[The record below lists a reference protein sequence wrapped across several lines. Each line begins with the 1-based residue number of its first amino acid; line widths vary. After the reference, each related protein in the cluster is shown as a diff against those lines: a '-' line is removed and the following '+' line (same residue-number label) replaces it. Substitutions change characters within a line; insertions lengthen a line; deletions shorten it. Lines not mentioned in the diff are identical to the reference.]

1 MDYGL
6 IAIMALALGAMW
18 LMSSK
23 NRKRQQEVV
32 DFRANLEPGD
42 EVMTTSGLFGT
53 VVEVDGEIVVL
64 EISPGVTSRW
74 FKPAISKRAEE
85 VIPVFDPVEDDEE
98 FEDGEDAEYEDYDD
112 EVGDEA
118 SDDSVRLRLREALEG
133 DVEVPDDASSL
144 TELEQ
149 DTDQDLPDDPK
160 QA

>member
-6 IAIMALALGAMW
+6 IAIMALAIGAMW

-53 VVEVDGEIVVL
+53 VVEVDGEVVVL
-64 EISPGVTSRW
+64 EVSPGVTSRW
-74 FKPAISKRAEE
+74 FKPAISKRTSE
-85 VIPVFDPVEDDEE
+85 VLPLLDPVEDDEDVE
-98 FEDGEDAEYEDYDD
+98 EYDEEYEDGFEE
-112 EVGDEA
+112 EVEI
-118 SDDSVRLRLREALEG
+118 E
-133 DVEVPDDASSL
+133 DVDVPDDASSL
-144 TELEQ
+144 TELGQ
-149 DTDQDLPDDPK
+149 DDLDRPDDPK

>member
-53 VVEVDGEIVVL
+53 VVEVDGEVVVL

-85 VIPVFDPVEDDEE
+85 VIPVLDPVDEDE
-98 FEDGEDAEYEDYDD
+98 EYEDEEYEEYEDGGED
-112 EVGDEA
+112 LTAE
-118 SDDSVRLRLREALEG
+118 
-133 DVEVPDDASSL
+133 VEVPDDASSL
-144 TELEQ
+144 TEF
-149 DTDQDLPDDPK
+149 DQDADQDRTDDPK

>member
-53 VVEVDGEIVVL
+53 VVEVDGEVVVL

-85 VIPVFDPVEDDEE
+85 VIPVLDPVDEDE
-98 FEDGEDAEYEDYDD
+98 EYEDEEYEDGGED
-112 EVGDEA
+112 LTAEVEI
-118 SDDSVRLRLREALEG
+118 
-133 DVEVPDDASSL
+133 PDDASSL
-144 TELEQ
+144 TEFEQ
-149 DTDQDLPDDPK
+149 DADQDRPDDPK

>member
-53 VVEVDGEIVVL
+53 VVEVDGEVVVL

-85 VIPVFDPVEDDEE
+85 VIPVLDPVDEDE
-98 FEDGEDAEYEDYDD
+98 EYEDEEY
-112 EVGDEA
+112 
-118 SDDSVRLRLREALEG
+118 EG
-133 DVEVPDDASSL
+133 GGEDLTAEVEVPDDASSL
-144 TELEQ
+144 TEFEQ
-149 DTDQDLPDDPK
+149 DADQDRPDDPK

>member
-53 VVEVDGEIVVL
+53 VVEVDGEVVVL
-64 EISPGVTSRW
+64 DLGDGVTSRW

-85 VIPVFDPVEDDEE
+85 VIPVLDPVDGDEE
-98 FEDGEDAEYEDYDD
+98 YEDGEYEDGEFEEYD
-112 EVGDEA
+112 E
-118 SDDSVRLRLREALEG
+118 

-144 TELEQ
+144 IEVEQ
-149 DTDQDLPDDPK
+149 DADQDLPDDPK

>member
-53 VVEVDGEIVVL
+53 VVEVDGEVVVL
-64 EISPGVTSRW
+64 DLGDGVTSRW

-85 VIPVFDPVEDDEE
+85 VIPVLDPVDGDEE
-98 FEDGEDAEYEDYDD
+98 YEDGEYEDGEYEEYD
-112 EVGDEA
+112 E
-118 SDDSVRLRLREALEG
+118 

-144 TELEQ
+144 TEVEQ
-149 DTDQDLPDDPK
+149 DADQDLPDDPK